1 MIESTGRSPA
11 PRVLVIGLDGGEWRV
26 LEPLVAQ
33 GRMPNLGRL
42 LERGVRGPLAS
53 TVPPVTAPA
62 WASFLTGVNPG
73 KHGVFAFQRPL
84 DQSLDRGWVNGA
96 SIRAPKLWHYLEG
109 QGLRCASINVP
120 MSYPPEP
127 LPGYMVTG
135 MLTPL
140 GAECFTYPS
149 DLSPALRARGYVTD
163 LRIRKVERDVE
174 TPVQQVRLLEDLR
187 DVARRRVEG
196 VLWLWERE
204 PADLLIVVFETPD
217 RIQHF
222 FWGRLER
229 ALAEGPADAVDE
241 AILACYEE
249 VDRGIGELLALADA
263 GTTVFLLSDHGF
275 CGLHTAVHL
284 DQWLADRGLLRYA
297 GAKATLRRRVKAGLA
312 PLLKRLLPRSWLLRG
327 RQAFAVT
334 RVIDWERTRVYS
346 GRSSENAVFL
356 NVRGREPKGVVE
368 PGPEYEALRE
378 EVIHALQDLRD
389 PRTGIPVLR
398 RVFRREEVYHGPYL
412 ESAPDILFEL
422 TEGYEVT
429 SEVATEG
436 VFRDISA
443 QGAGFHAQAGI
454 LVAAGA
460 GVAGPGRL
468 EGAHMQDLAP
478 TSLHCLGLPVPT
490 YMDGRVL
497 EEDFSPAYRAAHPVV
512 RTEALPTGGPAREA
526 GQVVSPEDEEEIRQR
541 LAGLGYLS

>member
-1 MIESTGRSPA
+1 MREKASRPVA

-26 LEPLVAQ
+26 LQPLVAQ

-42 LERGVRGPLAS
+42 LERGVWGHLAS

-84 DQSLDRGWVNGA
+84 DQDLDRGWVNGA
-96 SIRAPKLWHYLEG
+96 AIRAPKLWHYLEG
-109 QGLRCASINVP
+109 QGLRCAFINVP
-120 MSYPPEP
+120 MTYPPEP
-127 LPGYMVTG
+127 LPGYMVTC

-140 GAECFTYPS
+140 GAERFTYPP
-149 DLSPALRARGYVTD
+149 DLSPPLRARGYVTD
-163 LRIRKVERDVE
+163 LRIRKVEREMD
-174 TPVQQVRLLEDLR
+174 TPEQQVRLLQDLR

-204 PADLLIVVFETPD
+204 PVDLLAVVFETPD
-217 RIQHF
+217 RVQHF
-222 FWGRLER
+222 FWRRLER
-229 ALAEGPADAVDE
+229 ALAEGPANAVDQ
-241 AILACYEE
+241 ALLACYEE
-249 VDRGIGELLALADA
+249 VDRGIGELLALANA
-263 GTTVFLLSDHGF
+263 ETTVFLLSDHGF

-284 DQWLADRGLLRYA
+284 DQWLAERNLLRYT
-297 GAKATLRRRVKAGLA
+297 GAKAALRRQVKAGLA
-312 PLLKRLLPRSWLLRG
+312 PLLKRVLPRSWLLRG

-356 NVRGREPKGVVE
+356 NVRGREPKGIVE
-368 PGPEYEALRE
+368 PGQEYEALRE
-378 EVIHALQDLRD
+378 EVIQELQALRD
-389 PRTGIPVLR
+389 PRTGERVLR
-398 RVFRREEVYHGPYL
+398 RVFRREEVYHGPYV

-429 SEVATEG
+429 SEVATAG
-436 VFRDISA
+436 VFREVSS

-454 LVAAGA
+454 LAVAGA
-460 GVAGPGRL
+460 GVAGPGKV
-468 EGAHMQDLAP
+468 EGAHIQDLAP
-478 TSLHCLGLPVPT
+478 TLLHCLGLPVPT

-497 EEDFSPAYRAAHPVV
+497 EEVFTEEYRARHPVV
-512 RTEALPTGGPAREA
+512 RTETLPSGTPAREA
-526 GQVVSPEDEEEIRQR
+526 GEVFSPEDEEEIRQR